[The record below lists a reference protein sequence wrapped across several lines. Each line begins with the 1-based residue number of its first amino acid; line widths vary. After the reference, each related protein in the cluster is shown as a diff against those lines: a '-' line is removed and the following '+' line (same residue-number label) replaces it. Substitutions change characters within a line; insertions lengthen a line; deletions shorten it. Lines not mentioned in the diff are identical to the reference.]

1 MKNTARL
8 IVWATPLLWLLP
20 GVAQADAVPIGPI
33 MCAYP
38 DGYRPC
44 SDGPRTFT
52 PPPPPYDPLPDLN
65 RRYLTALSKLS
76 ERVSGLQSLVNDAQP
91 ATMEELRSRLDIA
104 FVGGAYRLDSL
115 NATRRRLAGDVSVS
129 QERLETLRR
138 EAVQMEEGIAS
149 ATGRKINFQKQRD
162 AALVRAREAQAGIA
176 AMKVRTD
183 AFDKRSGA
191 LATSIV
197 QWLAAAAPPKARIVS
212 AAAAQRR
219 GHISRSEML
228 PDLST
233 DAYPARLNPTRPPL
247 PPGPERRVEFRNP
260 PAGSV
265 TEKLAAIETLPPLL
279 DEAVQAVERL
289 NPALAGIQM
298 SVDAAAVQ
306 NTALRQTSDA
316 IEQEVWAM
324 QWAADNANTR
334 AIYATSNERI
344 AASNM
349 LRAATEA
356 YILQTLRDEVAI
368 PAARNLLASNR
379 ASAVIASLTNR
390 KVAALYAAGRSAIT
404 TPVGGVWAN
413 LDAFMETER
422 VILDGLK
429 DPMNY
434 IKAAADELGSSGRSR
449 ADELGAAICAG
460 QTRHVLDITE
470 KAAGALPG
478 PLGAISRDMVDG
490 ACH

>member
-44 SDGPRTFT
+44 SDGPRTFK

-65 RRYLTALSKLS
+65 QRYLTALSKLS
-76 ERVSGLQSLVNDAQP
+76 ARVSGLQSLVNDAQP

-129 QERLETLRR
+129 QERLETLHR

-149 ATGRKINFQKQRD
+149 AAERKINFQKQRD

-191 LATSIV
+191 LTTSIV
-197 QWLAAAAPPKARIVS
+197 QWLAVAAPPKARIVS

-247 PPGPERRVEFRNP
+247 
-260 PAGSV
+260 
-265 TEKLAAIETLPPLL
+265 
-279 DEAVQAVERL
+279 
-289 NPALAGIQM
+289 
-298 SVDAAAVQ
+298 
-306 NTALRQTSDA
+306 
-316 IEQEVWAM
+316 
-324 QWAADNANTR
+324 
-334 AIYATSNERI
+334 
-344 AASNM
+344 
-349 LRAATEA
+349 
-356 YILQTLRDEVAI
+356 
-368 PAARNLLASNR
+368 AARS
-379 ASAVIASLTNR
+379 R
-390 KVAALYAAGRSAIT
+390 KTGGIPRPTSRQRDGKAGCDRNFATVARRSCAGGGKAQSGAGRNT
-404 TPVGGVWAN
+404 DV
-413 LDAFMETER
+413 
-422 VILDGLK
+422 
-429 DPMNY
+429 
-434 IKAAADELGSSGRSR
+434 SR
-449 ADELGAAICAG
+449 CSCCA
-460 QTRHVLDITE
+460 E
-470 KAAGALPG
+470 
-478 PLGAISRDMVDG
+478 
-490 ACH
+490 